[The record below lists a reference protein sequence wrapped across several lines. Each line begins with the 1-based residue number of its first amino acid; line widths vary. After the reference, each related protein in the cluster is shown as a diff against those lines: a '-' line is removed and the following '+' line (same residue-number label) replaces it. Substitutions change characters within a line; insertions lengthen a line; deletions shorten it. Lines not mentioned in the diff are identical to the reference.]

1 MVFLSCSTE
10 HVQDLT
16 IPHLPPLW
24 LMDAFMQ
31 CLFLSPSDLSCKY
44 GRYSCAFFLFLKRMA
59 FLLYYL
65 HFVML
70 LWFTHR
76 FPQFGKEA
84 VCENKNGKK
93 KLLKTVFYIRREE
106 MFQSESIR
114 LCT

>member
-1 MVFLSCSTE
+1 
-10 HVQDLT
+10 
-16 IPHLPPLW
+16 
-24 LMDAFMQ
+24 
-31 CLFLSPSDLSCKY
+31 
-44 GRYSCAFFLFLKRMA
+44 MA
-59 FLLYYL
+59 FPLYCL

-93 KLLKTVFYIRREE
+93 RKLSNTVFYIHGEE